1 MNKITQLAVK
11 GTVDP
16 MQEVMDHLFGKE
28 YEIYISDEILEIM
41 KKTHSY
47 NMTPNGNE
55 AVYTFNK
62 RGRATHIYYSF
73 TVVSSRENENRVSKL
88 EYTTEIGLT
97 EKHHEVDNA
106 PRKKVYITLQEEN

>member
-1 MNKITQLAVK
+1 MNKITKLAVS
-11 GTVDP
+11 GTGDP
-16 MQEVMDHLFGKE
+16 MQEVMEHLFGKE
-28 YEIYISDEILEIM
+28 YDIYISDEILEIM
-41 KKTHSY
+41 KRTHSY

-88 EYTTEIGLT
+88 EYTTELGKM
-97 EKHHEVDNA
+97 EKQNNEDNA
-106 PRKKVYITLQEEN
+106 PRKKVYITLQEEK